1 VRFSISYALSRDA
14 RTSLYGNIETGC
26 LTTALNESGLRLF
39 KRVHMRE
46 VEKAKGDPGCN
57 VPEKVLE
64 EFPDLKDGN

>member
-1 VRFSISYALSRDA
+1 
-14 RTSLYGNIETGC
+14 
-26 LTTALNESGLRLF
+26 
-39 KRVHMRE
+39 MRE